1 MKKNRPIHSIQRGY
15 VEASIWQN
23 ETDKGPMYNVTFIR
37 KYKDGE
43 ELKKSSSFGM
53 GDLLRLSRVA
63 LLADDFVY
71 EQIRKK

>member
-1 MKKNRPIHSIQRGY
+1 
-15 VEASIWQN
+15 
-23 ETDKGPMYNVTFIR
+23 MYNVTFIR

-43 ELKKSSSFGM
+43 EIKKSTSFGM

-63 LLADDFVY
+63 LLADDFIH